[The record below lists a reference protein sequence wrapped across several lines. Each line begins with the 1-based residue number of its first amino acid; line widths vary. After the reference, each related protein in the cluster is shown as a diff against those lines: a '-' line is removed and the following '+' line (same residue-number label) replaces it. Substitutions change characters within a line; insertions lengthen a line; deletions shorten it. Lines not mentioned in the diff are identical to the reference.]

1 MFTGGHVLLKRV
13 PALLALVSVYV
24 SGVLAGDG
32 IPWRDVALAQQTV
45 EVGIQDY
52 RFSPQDIRIKAGDT
66 VKWINR
72 EKRTSH
78 SVLFPAEGGRE
89 SDRVFPGES
98 WQRVF
103 TEPGTFAYRCGPHEE
118 MRGSVVVE

>member
-1 MFTGGHVLLKRV
+1 
-13 PALLALVSVYV
+13 
-24 SGVLAGDG
+24 
-32 IPWRDVALAQQTV
+32 AQNTV
-45 EVGIQDY
+45 EVSIQDY
-52 RFSPQDIRIKAGDT
+52 RFSPPDVRIKVGDA

-98 WQRVF
+98 WQRIF

>member
-1 MFTGGHVLLKRV
+1 
-13 PALLALVSVYV
+13 LLALVSVC
-24 SGVLAGDG
+24 AF
-32 IPWRDVALAQQTV
+32 AQNTV
-45 EVGIQDY
+45 EVSIQDY
-52 RFSPQDIRIKAGDT
+52 RFSPPDVRIKVGDT

-98 WQRVF
+98 WQRIF

-118 MRGSVVVE
+118 MKGSVVVE